1 MIRSNRDRAR
11 MLRLILVWMGIVLL
25 GIFWLA
31 ARGNGDPVSL
41 MVVPEVPR
49 AGEPIIA
56 TFKISNPSSESLVTS
71 YQFYANGELLK
82 EGSATIAAGSG
93 KTYRY
98 AYGNLL
104 DIGERLNFVLKT
116 QSEQG
121 NYEKVLSTPPY
132 PPQVWSSF
140 VSFAS
145 FSTSVMSTSMSSMSS
160 MSYYQATFGTDLLLN
175 IGLLFTIVLITLLVF
190 LELTMPL
197 VKNKNLL
204 VLGRLRL
211 RFNTVTWI
219 LFIIFIGMLYT
230 KVVMILNG

>member
-1 MIRSNRDRAR
+1 

-25 GIFWLA
+25 GLFWLT

-41 MVVPEVPR
+41 IVVPEVPR
-49 AGEPIIA
+49 VGEPVIA
-56 TFKISNPSSESLVTS
+56 TFKLNNTSSENLVTN

-82 EGSATIAAGSG
+82 EGAATISAGSG

-98 AYGNLL
+98 VYGNTLN
-104 DIGERLNFVLKT
+104 IGERLNFVLMT

-121 NYEKVLSTPPY
+121 DYEKILSTPPY

-160 MSYYQATFGTDLLLN
+160 MSYYGATFGTDVILN
-175 IGLLFTIVLITLLVF
+175 IGLLFTIVLIILFVF
-190 LELTMPL
+190 LELTVPL
-197 VKNKNLL
+197 LKNKNLL
-204 VLGRLRL
+204 ALGQLRL

-219 LFIIFIGMLYT
+219 LLFVFIGMLYT
-230 KVVMILNG
+230 KLVLIING